1 MKRALL
7 VGTLVLAGC
16 GAGVVGPV
24 EDDAGELPVVDA
36 GVEEEDAGETEW
48 EWDGGFDEEDAGL
61 ELDAGE
67 ELDAGLD
74 LDAGLPDAGRLGAGL
89 PDAGRP
95 DAGRPDAGTPDAGRP
110 DSGVVSDAGLSS
122 TRHTM
127 RPIGSHDAG
136 NGYWEYLP
144 PGYGDG
150 TDRPLLVFWHGIDE
164 NGDGGLAD
172 LPKVARNGPPR
183 LINQNQW
190 PNARPFVVLSP
201 QHRGTG
207 CPSASEIRNFITYAA
222 RQYDV
227 DPRRLYLTALSCGA
241 IGSWNYIGVNLDS
254 QIAGAVLIA
263 GDPGKVDAGTSAWG
277 RNQCNLG
284 RVPIWSFHGD
294 ADTRVRIANNRDT
307 MTNLIACPQPR
318 EDERFTV
325 YPGVGHDSWTRTYN
339 LDAGHDIYSWLLMQ
353 VK

>member
-1 MKRALL
+1 MKRALVIGSL
-7 VGTLVLAGC
+7 LLAGC
-16 GAGVVGPV
+16 GAGVVGPAD
-24 EDDAGELPVVDA
+24 EDAGEELPIVDS
-36 GVEEEDAGETEW
+36 GVMEEEDAGETEW
-48 EWDGGFDEEDAGL
+48 TWDGGFDEEDASVDEKDAGL
-61 ELDAGE
+61 ELDAGMDF
-67 ELDAGLD
+67 DAGL
-74 LDAGLPDAGRLGAGL
+74 
-89 PDAGRP
+89 
-95 DAGRPDAGTPDAGRP
+95 DAGTPDAGRLDAGTADAGRP
-110 DSGVVSDAGLSS
+110 DAGVVSDAGLSS

-150 TDRPLLVFWHGIDE
+150 ADRPLLVFWHGIDE
-164 NGDGGLAD
+164 NGDGGVAD
-172 LPKVARNGPPR
+172 LPKVLRNGPPK
-183 LINQNQW
+183 LISQNAW
-190 PNARPFVVLSP
+190 PNSRQFVVLSP

-207 CPSASEIRNFITYAA
+207 CPSATEIRNFITYAA

-227 DPRRLYLTALSCGA
+227 DPQRLYLTALSCGA
-241 IGSWNYIGVNLDS
+241 IGSWNYISLNLDA

-277 RNQCNLG
+277 RNGCNLG

-294 ADTRVRIANNRDT
+294 ADTRVRIENDRNT

-353 VK
+353 TK